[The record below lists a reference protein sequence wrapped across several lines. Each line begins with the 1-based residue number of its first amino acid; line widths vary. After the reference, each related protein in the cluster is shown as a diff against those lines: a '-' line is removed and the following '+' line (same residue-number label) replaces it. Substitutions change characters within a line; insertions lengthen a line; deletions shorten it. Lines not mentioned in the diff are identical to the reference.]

1 MNLIQLVSGL
11 PPNIDGIG
19 DYALQLARR
28 LRENHLINTSFI
40 VADPRWNGGPVEG
53 FHAIGIPQRTAKNY
67 LDAIERS
74 REVFPAE
81 DYAVLIHFSP
91 YSYQLR
97 GYPRWLERSLKVLRT
112 RPSTRVHII
121 YHELDWTDLNPLRSG
136 FWLSPL
142 QRQLIRRVTRLVDI
156 QYTNTE
162 LHRRTLEDGG
172 SGRVKLI
179 PNFSTLGEPRTNPSF
194 AGRQNYL
201 TVFGRSAQRQW
212 TYKHGRNALR
222 SLCARLGIE
231 RIVDIGSPIEGD
243 ITPDLGGVPIVRC
256 GRLEPDQINH
266 WMATTV
272 ASFMYYPI
280 PFLTKSSVHAVSCAH
295 GTIPFVFDDQAK
307 DHSCPGLITGEDFFP
322 VKDDSSELVLP
333 PLGELSSVVHRNY
346 QARASFAAAETF
358 ARYLLG

>member
-28 LRENHLINTSFI
+28 LRENHSINTSFI

-53 FHAIGIPQRTAKNY
+53 FHAIGLPQRTAKNY

-142 QRQLIRRVTRLVDI
+142 QRRLIRRVNRLVDI

-162 LHRRTLEDGG
+162 LHRRKLEDGG
-172 SGRVKLI
+172 SGRVTLI

-222 SLCARLGIE
+222 SLCARLRIE
-231 RIVDIGSPIEGD
+231 RIVDIGSPIEDD
-243 ITPDLGGVPIVRC
+243 ITPDIGGVPIVRC

-295 GTIPFVFDDQAK
+295 GTIPFVFDDQPK
-307 DHSCPGLITGEDFFP
+307 DHSCPGLVTGEDFFP
-322 VKDDSSELVLP
+322 VKNDSSELVLP

-346 QARASFAAAETF
+346 QARASFAAAETV

>member
-28 LRENHLINTSFI
+28 LRENHSINTSFI

-53 FHAIGIPQRTAKNY
+53 FHAVGLPERTMTNY
-67 LDAIERS
+67 LDSIEKS
-74 REVFPAE
+74 RELFPTE
-81 DYAVLIHFSP
+81 DFAVLIHFSP

-97 GYPRWLERSLKVLRT
+97 GYPLWLERSLKLLQ
-112 RPSTRVHII
+112 TRVHII

-142 QRQLIRRVTRLVDI
+142 QRQLIRRVTRLVNV

-162 LHRRTLEDGG
+162 LHRRKLEDGG
-172 SGRVKLI
+172 SGRVTLI
-179 PNFSTLGEPRTNPSF
+179 PNFSTLGEPRTNPPF
-194 AGRQNYL
+194 EGRRNFL

-212 TYKHGRNALR
+212 TYKYGRNALR
-222 SLCARLGIE
+222 SLCARLAIE

-243 ITPDLGGVPIVRC
+243 ITPDIGGVPIVRC

-272 ASFMYYPI
+272 GSFMYYPV

-295 GTIPFVFDDQAK
+295 GTIPFVFDDQAR
-307 DHSCPGLITGEDFFP
+307 DHPCPGLITGEDFFP
-322 VKDDSSELVLP
+322 VTENSSDLVLP
-333 PLGELSSVVHRNY
+333 PLDELSSVVHRNY
-346 QARASFAAAETF
+346 QARASFAAAKTV
-358 ARYLLG
+358 ARHLLG